1 MDRLTGDFKGASMF
15 ATVEQARQYNRLRQ
29 YEDTGLMPDE
39 IDALRDENDRL
50 CAALKLAQTRAAD
63 METEFK
69 HLVDANRTMET
80 EVERLRAELE
90 RLTAELA
97 AMTARAEAL
106 EATTRSRDTRPCHW
120 PVRIGDTFNGRKIVG
135 ADYGAQTITIDWR
148 GPVEKGVSTDAD

>member
-1 MDRLTGDFKGASMF
+1 MDRLTIWEDNYRGGNWASHMD
-15 ATVEQARQYNRLRQ
+15 ASVNDLCAKLAA
-29 YEDTGLMPDE
+29 YEDTGLTPDE

-97 AMTARAEAL
+97 AMTARAEAA
-106 EATTRSRDTRPCHW
+106 ERDIVWMLTANPAELCIVCKHLTSDICMVGNCH
-120 PVRIGDTFNGRKIVG
+120 N
-135 ADYGAQTITIDWR
+135 ADWR
-148 GPVEKGVSTDAD
+148 GPCAENGGTK